1 MTSITS
7 YKLISDSSVQID
19 FLIQIASPVHN
30 FSDASRHQLKT
41 LSKDQLKNKT
51 VKDHI
56 QLLDTLI
63 YLIELNKNSTV
74 NTISLRNKGI
84 DILRRKGFKLNDIK
98 FWSLMHINLFQHNYE
113 KIYTSLQIPTLY
125 IIGEKDKYVNPTLE
139 VSRLQKIKNSLIT
152 IKVMM
157 GLDHY
162 LTQVSQSSKIYNID
176 TSATKTIMNWI
187 EKI

>member
-1 MTSITS
+1 M
-7 YKLISDSSVQID
+7 
-19 FLIQIASPVHN
+19 
-30 FSDASRHQLKT
+30 
-41 LSKDQLKNKT
+41 
-51 VKDHI
+51 
-56 QLLDTLI
+56 
-63 YLIELNKNSTV
+63 
-74 NTISLRNKGI
+74 RNKGI

-113 KIYTSLQIPTLY
+113 RIYTSLLIRTLY
-125 IIGEKDKYVNPTLE
+125 IIGDKDKYVNPTSE
-139 VSRLQKIKNSLIT
+139 VSRLKKIKNPLIT

-176 TSATKTIMNWI
+176 NSATKTIMNWI